1 MKNWKTRYDLQ
12 NVSWELLEFE
22 WCFFQE
28 KGGNEELNMKIVSLS
43 AFAFQSLES
52 FKRLA
57 IFKEA
62 ARQTGC

>member
-1 MKNWKTRYDLQ
+1 MVFLSR
-12 NVSWELLEFE
+12 E
-22 WCFFQE
+22 
-28 KGGNEELNMKIVSLS
+28 GGGDEELNMKIASLS
-43 AFAFQSLES
+43 AFVFQSLES